1 MFLEKKKIIVAID
14 GYASTG
20 KSSQAKLLA
29 NFFNYSYIDS
39 GAMYRAVTYYA
50 LQQEPKGEI
59 NFQLLLN
66 SLVNIKIDFL
76 YTKEGQQ
83 TFLNGKNISKK
94 IRGLEVDNQVSN
106 VASNEH
112 IRFFLTTQQKMMGI
126 NKGIIM
132 DGRDIGTV
140 VFPNAECKFFLTASP
155 EIRAKRRYN
164 EQLKFGIKNSYNEVL
179 QNIINRDYMDTSR
192 EVNPLKKAKDAIA
205 IEVSDLSLYEVF
217 QLLKTEIVS
226 KLKN

>member
-94 IRGLEVDNQVSN
+94 Y
-106 VASNEH
+106 
-112 IRFFLTTQQKMMGI
+112 
-126 NKGIIM
+126 
-132 DGRDIGTV
+132 V
-140 VFPNAECKFFLTASP
+140 V
-155 EIRAKRRYN
+155 
-164 EQLKFGIKNSYNEVL
+164 
-179 QNIINRDYMDTSR
+179 
-192 EVNPLKKAKDAIA
+192 
-205 IEVSDLSLYEVF
+205 
-217 QLLKTEIVS
+217 
-226 KLKN
+226 